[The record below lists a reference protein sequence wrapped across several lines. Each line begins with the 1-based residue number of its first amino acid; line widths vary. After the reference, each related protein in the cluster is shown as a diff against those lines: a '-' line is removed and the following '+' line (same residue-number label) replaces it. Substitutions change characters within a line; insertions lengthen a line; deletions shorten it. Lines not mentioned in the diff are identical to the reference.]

1 MITSSKAAKI
11 LPNVVL
17 AILTLL
23 CVIPLLLLL
32 MASITD
38 EQTLTMNGYSF
49 FPAKFSA
56 ASYQYIFKASQT
68 VFRAYGVTFF
78 VTIIGTAC
86 NVLMTVLLAYPLAR
100 PGLPARNVIAF
111 LVFFTMLFNG
121 GLVPTYIM
129 YSQVF
134 HIRDSIFALLIPTF
148 LMSPFNVIL
157 MRNYFKTNIPDAIIE
172 AAKLDGASEIKTLA
186 EVVLPMSTPIIGTV
200 GLMAGLAYWNDWTNG
215 LYYIVKRTDLYSIQ
229 NVLTNM
235 LNNIQFLKSSAQQ
248 LQGVNLEMGAIPSV
262 GVRMAI
268 AVVAVI
274 PVMVVYPFIQKSF
287 VKGIVIGGVKG

>member
-1 MITSSKAAKI
+1 M
-11 LPNVVL
+11 
-17 AILTLL
+17 
-23 CVIPLLLLL
+23 
-32 MASITD
+32 
-38 EQTLTMNGYSF
+38 
-49 FPAKFSA
+49 
-56 ASYQYIFKASQT
+56 
-68 VFRAYGVTFF
+68 
-78 VTIIGTAC
+78 
-86 NVLMTVLLAYPLAR
+86 
-100 PGLPARNVIAF
+100 
-111 LVFFTMLFNG
+111 
-121 GLVPTYIM
+121 
-129 YSQVF
+129 
-134 HIRDSIFALLIPTF
+134 
-148 LMSPFNVIL
+148 
-157 MRNYFKTNIPDAIIE
+157 
-172 AAKLDGASEIKTLA
+172 
-186 EVVLPMSTPIIGTV
+186 PMSTPIIGTV